1 MKKNNKNKFKKT
13 AIAII
18 TVVLFVTIVVL
29 LILGLKS
36 YIDNSSYFKIK
47 KVILNGLDDKKVAQ
61 DISKRFLYDNIF
73 NLDLQKIKEN
83 LKISNPQFHDV
94 EVIRSFPGQ
103 LTINVVVRKPVAQI
117 KQREYFLVDNEGVIV
132 SDKSKSPFEGAVIIS
147 GLKSISDL
155 SFGVKINLDNLRSGI
170 SLAKELKDINK
181 VLISS
186 IPNLATNKI
195 EIDVSKH
202 PSIFVSYQ
210 DLELRFYSDNL
221 AMGLRSLNKMLPSLK
236 SKIEQ
241 VEYIDLRFAE
251 PAVSFKK

>member
-1 MKKNNKNKFKKT
+1 M
-13 AIAII
+13 
-18 TVVLFVTIVVL
+18 
-29 LILGLKS
+29 
-36 YIDNSSYFKIK
+36 
-47 KVILNGLDDKKVAQ
+47 
-61 DISKRFLYDNIF
+61 
-73 NLDLQKIKEN
+73 
-83 LKISNPQFHDV
+83 
-94 EVIRSFPGQ
+94 
-103 LTINVVVRKPVAQI
+103 
-117 KQREYFLVDNEGVIV
+117 
-132 SDKSKSPFEGAVIIS
+132 
-147 GLKSISDL
+147 
-155 SFGVKINLDNLRSGI
+155 DNLRSGI
-170 SLAKELKDINK
+170 SLAKELKGVNK

-186 IPNLATNKI
+186 ISNLATNKI